1 MFYGRVVARRL
12 AHRQDQIIAISE
24 NTSRD
29 ISLFFGVPRE
39 QVTVVYNGIEHERF
53 FPGSREQGIAA
64 VGHLFGLHRPFF
76 LYVARL
82 EHPAKNHV
90 RLISAFEAF
99 KTATGFDWQLVFG
112 GSDWHG
118 AETIHARIKKSRF
131 PLDIRSLQFVPNDA
145 LPDLYQAAAVFV
157 YPSLYEGFGCRRW
170 KRWPAVAR

>member
-29 ISLFFGVPRE
+29 TSLFFGVPRE
-39 QVTVVYNGIEHERF
+39 RVTVVYNGIEHERF
-53 FPGSREQGIAA
+53 FPGSREQAMAA
-64 VGHLFGLHRPFF
+64 VGDVFGLHPPFF

-99 KTATGFDWQLVFG
+99 
-112 GSDWHG
+112 
-118 AETIHARIKKSRF
+118 
-131 PLDIRSLQFVPNDA
+131 
-145 LPDLYQAAAVFV
+145 
-157 YPSLYEGFGCRRW
+157 
-170 KRWPAVAR
+170 